1 MFGLTRK
8 KGRVKPA
15 WAGAVPDHPIALVW
29 SADGNHLAAAASTGP
44 VAVFDAAGKRVAELP
59 GHPVGTLAVAWNP
72 VAPVLA
78 TSGKDGRVRVWDAG
92 GRETGNLE
100 AGGRWVEHL
109 AWHPSGQMLAA
120 ACGKTVHL
128 WDAGGQ
134 HLEDLTDHPS
144 TVSDLA
150 WKPGT
155 RTLAALVYGGVLL
168 WTIRTPDAPSF
179 RMFPWKGSPLKMAW
193 SPDAVMLAHG
203 NQDATVHFWYTETVE
218 ELQMS
223 GYATKVRE
231 LSWDHTSR
239 YLATGGG
246 PAVCVWDCGG
256 EGPQGSQPQMLAGH
270 AEDAVVTAVAFQHRG
285 GLLACAGDDGRVNV
299 WQPANSKQPLLGGAV
314 TPDTES
320 VCGLAWSPDDRRLA
334 YTTASGTVAVLAI
347 D

>member
-1 MFGLTRK
+1 MFGLTRNK
-8 KGRVKPA
+8 SRVKPA
-15 WAGAVPDHPIALVW
+15 WAGSVPDHPITVGW
-29 SADGNHLAAAASTGP
+29 GADGKRLAVAASTGP
-44 VAVFDAAGKRVAELP
+44 VGVFDATGSRTAELP
-59 GHPVGTLAVAWNP
+59 GHPGGTLAVGWSP
-72 VAPVLA
+72 VAQVLA
-78 TSGKDGRVRVWDAG
+78 TSGKDGRVRLWDGA

-100 AGGRWVEHL
+100 VNGKWVEHL
-109 AWHPSGQMLAA
+109 AWHPSGELLAA

-128 WDAGGQ
+128 WDGSGH

-168 WTIRTPDAPSF
+168 WTIRTPDAPNF

-203 NQDATVHFWYTETVE
+203 NQDATVHFWYAETGE

-223 GYATKVRE
+223 GYVTKVRE

-246 PAVCVWDCGG
+246 PGVCVWDCGG
-256 EGPQGSQPQMLAGH
+256 EGPQGSKPQMLEGH
-270 AEDAVVTAVAFQHRG
+270 AEGATITAVAFQNRG
-285 GLLACAGDDGRVNV
+285 PLLACAGDDGLVNV
-299 WQPANSKQPLLGGAV
+299 WQPAIKKQPLVVGAV
-314 TPDTES
+314 APDTDP

-334 YTTASGTVAVLAI
+334 YTTASGTVAVLAV